1 MEKTYSRTNIYL
13 IDKDLWKW
21 AKFRADTLGFNS
33 VSEYLFDFIKKDK
46 DDLTFSVTFTQDE
59 YDAILNSSS
68 IFTREGIK
76 DYLIQELDVEEWIER
91 HKEEEDDLSLDD
103 KEDIA

>member
-1 MEKTYSRTNIYL
+1 MEKTYSRTNLYL

-21 AKFRADTLGFNS
+21 AKYRANTLGFNS

-59 YDAILNSSS
+59 YDAIINSSD
-68 IFTREGIK
+68 IFKGEGIK
-76 DYLIQELDVEEWIER
+76 EYLIRELFVEDWIER
-91 HKEEEDDLSLDD
+91 HKEEE
-103 KEDIA
+103 EE